1 MSDPLP
7 DDVLAALRDDRRIEA
22 IKRLRNARGIGLKE
36 AREIVEAA
44 AVPRKARQPRPGPRT
59 ALGFAADRQPR
70 SGLGP
75 GVLISLAAGAA
86 ALLLVLISR
95 R

>member
-1 MSDPLP
+1 MADPLP

-22 IKRLRNARGIGLKE
+22 IKLLRNARGIGLKE

-44 AVPRKARQPRPGPRT
+44 VPRQARQPRPGPRT
-59 ALGFAADRQPR
+59 ALGFAADRQPC

-75 GVLISLAAGAA
+75 GGMA
-86 ALLLVLISR
+86 ALTAGVAAFVWVLISR